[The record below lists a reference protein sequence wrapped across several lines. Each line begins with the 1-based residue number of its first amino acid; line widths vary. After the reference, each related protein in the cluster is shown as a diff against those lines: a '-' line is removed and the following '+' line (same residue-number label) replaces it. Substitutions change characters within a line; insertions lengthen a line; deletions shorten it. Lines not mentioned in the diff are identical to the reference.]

1 MIAREVDI
9 IEILD
14 HKTLRRRKHMAQTQH
29 AHRTCSKLEC
39 PIADAWSRFIWKWLE
54 HTVPKEPSVDLEL
67 FVGLNSMW
75 FLNRL
80 KWLH

>member
-29 AHRTCSKLEC
+29 AHRT
-39 PIADAWSRFIWKWLE
+39 
-54 HTVPKEPSVDLEL
+54 VPKEPSVDLEL